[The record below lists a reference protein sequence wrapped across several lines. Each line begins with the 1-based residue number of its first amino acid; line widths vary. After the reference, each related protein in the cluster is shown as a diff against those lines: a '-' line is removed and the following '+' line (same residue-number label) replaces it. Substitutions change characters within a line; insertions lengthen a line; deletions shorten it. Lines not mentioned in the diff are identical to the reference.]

1 MVFFTVNMAGSEQES
16 KANMLTMDQ
25 DQDQEDQI
33 EDLIA
38 RISQKK
44 RPQKLPNS
52 EKSDKVANLPRP
64 DIALNCET
72 SAKKRKLKRG
82 FQPKPKDKP
91 VVKNQVSKTV

>member
-1 MVFFTVNMAGSEQES
+1 MAGSKQES
-16 KANMLTMDQ
+16 KANMPTMDQ

-38 RISQKK
+38 KMSRKK
-44 RPQKLPNS
+44 RPQELPNS
-52 EKSDKVANLPRP
+52 EKSPKVANIPRP

-72 SAKKRKLKRG
+72 SARKRKSKRG
-82 FQPKPKDKP
+82 FQPKPRDKT